1 MARIVE
7 EEKIR
12 LDKDDAISTRLWMD
26 RLTADETQ
34 VFYKD
39 KSNPSPFGSNLDKD
53 AFIMCIQT
61 PFQMDVFQRLGDG
74 FIGIDATHN
83 ITQYADFLLFTII
96 TRDRWA
102 RGT

>member
-7 EEKIR
+7 EEKIC
-12 LDKDDAISTRLWMD
+12 LHKEDAILTRLWMD
-26 RLTADETQ
+26 RLTADKIR

-39 KSNPSPFGSNLDKD
+39 KSNPSPFGSNLDKE

-61 PFQMDVFQRLGDG
+61 PFQMDMFQHLGNG

-83 ITQYADFLLFTII
+83 ITQYADFLLFMII
-96 TRDRWA
+96 TRDQWA
-102 RGT
+102 CGT